1 MCSNT
6 SSNGLNARDC
16 CIASR
21 VAINKQQ
28 KMNILVQIFLCFEA
42 TFNEKLAY

>member
-6 SSNGLNARDC
+6 SSNGLNARD